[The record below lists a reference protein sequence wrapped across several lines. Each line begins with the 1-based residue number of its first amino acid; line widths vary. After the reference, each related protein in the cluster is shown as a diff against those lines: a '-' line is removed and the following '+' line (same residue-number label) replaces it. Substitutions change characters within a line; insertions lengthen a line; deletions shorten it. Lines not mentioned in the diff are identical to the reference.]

1 MIPLLLALSC
11 TPVDGPKLLAKHLAG
26 VVAQFASIPA
36 NTELGYAPSP
46 GATRVI
52 HAGELQSIGRRHGLS
67 VDPSPDPICFEWPMA
82 PLDEARVMQAMRRS
96 LPEDA
101 RIVLS
106 EVSRVATPSGDIFFP
121 LVSLR
126 AGLWA
131 GYVQYGGT
139 RRFNIWARVRVT
151 VNQTRVVAAT
161 QIRAGE
167 ALTQERVRLEQ
178 FESEPDTTIVR
189 TLEEAYGRITKAPLA
204 EGAPV
209 IARMLDWP
217 AAVLKGDTVRL
228 HAKTGAAQITV
239 DAHAQASG
247 RIGEVIPVK
256 NSTSGRIIR
265 ARIDGTG
272 EVTWTP

>member
-1 MIPLLLALSC
+1 MIPLLFALSC
-11 TPVDGPKLLAKHLAG
+11 APVDGPKLLARHLAG
-26 VVAQFASIPA
+26 VVEEFGSLPA

-52 HAGELQSIGRRHGLS
+52 HAVELQSIGRRHGLK
-67 VDPSPDPICFEWPMA
+67 VDVNPEPVCFEWQMA
-82 PLDEARVMQAMRRS
+82 PLDEARVIQAMRRS

-101 RIVLS
+101 QIVLS
-106 EVSRVATPSGDIFFP
+106 EVSRVAAPAGDIVFP
-121 LVSLR
+121 LDSLK

-131 GYVQYGGT
+131 GYIQYSGT
-139 RRFNIWARVRVT
+139 RRFNVWARVRVT
-151 VNQTRVVAAT
+151 LNQTRVVAAT
-161 QIRAGE
+161 LIKAGE
-167 ALTQERVRLEQ
+167 PLTPERVRLEQ
-178 FESEPDTTIVR
+178 FESEPDLTFVR

-209 IARMLDWP
+209 IARMLGWP

-228 HAKTGAAQITV
+228 HAKTGAAQITIE
-239 DAHAQASG
+239 AHAQASG

-256 NSTSGRIIR
+256 NPTSGRIIR
-265 ARIDGTG
+265 ALINGSG

>member
-11 TPVDGPKLLAKHLAG
+11 APVDGPKLLAKHVAG
-26 VVAQFASIPA
+26 VVAQFGSLPA

-52 HAGELQSIGRRHGLS
+52 HAVELQSMGRRHGLN
-67 VDPSPDPICFEWPMA
+67 VDVTPEPVCFEWPMA
-82 PLDEARVMQAMRRS
+82 PLEEARVLQSMRRS

-106 EVSRVATPSGDIFFP
+106 EISRVAAPAGEVIFP
-121 LVSLR
+121 LESLR

-131 GYVQYGGT
+131 GYIQYSGT
-139 RRFNIWARVRVT
+139 RRFNIWARVQVV

-161 QIRAGE
+161 PIKAGE
-167 ALTQERVRLEQ
+167 ALTPERVRLEQ
-178 FESEPDTTIVR
+178 FESEPDITFVR
-189 TLEEAYGRITKAPLA
+189 TLEEAYGRITKTPVA

-209 IARMLDWP
+209 IARMLAWP

-239 DAHAQASG
+239 EAHAQASG

-256 NSTSGRIIR
+256 NPTSGRIIR
-265 ARIDGTG
+265 ARINGSG